1 MNTAT
6 GRGSWDPQPH
16 APLPRDDDD
25 DDDESL
31 CHTSQLPVAAAK
43 ENMHP
48 EKSGKDL
55 SKVAATVASQ
65 LLCEL
70 AMELD

>member
-6 GRGSWDPQPH
+6 GRGSWDSQPH
-16 APLPRDDDD
+16 SLLNRDDDD
-25 DDDESL
+25 DDDDSL
-31 CHTSQLPVAAAK
+31 GHTSQLPVAAAK
-43 ENMHP
+43 ENLHP
-48 EKSGKDL
+48 EKSGKDM